1 MKSTLSLK
9 HNDKLMNLKHN
20 NRSFDEKEWGQTTNK
35 HIDRSLSQYNTTFIK
50 EDIKQAYEKAFGEAL
65 KEYNEKQNKKSR
77 RIDDYY
83 EYIKEKVDKAKGKK
97 KGNTTYNLQDEVIL
111 TIGNKEMWDNIH
123 QSFHDHYKDHEKAE
137 EAFIQ
142 YKKQKS
148 DAIFKEF
155 LEEFQ
160 AKHKHLYVFNAVAH
174 YDEKGAPHLH
184 MNFFGMAEGVEKGLR
199 LQPRTTRAIAQ
210 DLDGDFYEKMQATSK
225 AKSEF
230 EKENRRRK
238 KAGLEPLQA
247 DRKAFM
253 SASADVYTHFLS
265 ESKQIFIDKARAH
278 GFEYVPGETNP
289 IKDLHTF
296 KKLAQ
301 KAEQE
306 AKEKAEKL
314 LAKANKEINEYKE
327 AKLSDID
334 KEAGNKQAKI
344 KELDKDLAEK
354 KSKVEALENATEMA
368 AKAKDEASRE
378 ERIAR
383 QNAENAQKQAEK
395 FQADLERV
403 KVENEAKLQEQKQE
417 LAEISEKIAD
427 QTLELEETKRQ
438 ATEQAQALTKF
449 NEELENKVNEKEVE
463 LELLDGELA
472 EKQAEAQGAGES
484 AQRARQEAQQAQ
496 QAKEQAEREAQNLRA
511 DIERLR
517 AEKQTKESTIAAID
531 ETMGRK
537 QAILDDV
544 NQRFDE
550 RRYDFEKRQVMKR
563 YNELTDISNYS
574 DKDVRPN
581 TFNSDELI
589 IKKKHY
595 ENLKQKASFF
605 DRAWELKDSL
615 REIKD
620 TLMEKINESFIVQSL
635 KKTIKDLRK
644 KVASLTKE
652 NESLKKEKEEH
663 EIYLTFS
670 QQQQVRYW
678 IQQGK
683 KNHEEALERMQR
695 EDERDFHHQP
705 QRNQQRDRDEEER
718 TIIDDWEER

>member
-1 MKSTLSLK
+1 MEMSISLK
-9 HNDKLMNLKHN
+9 LEAKQTSIRHN
-20 NRSFDEKEWGQTTNK
+20 NRTLSEEEYQEPAHSHIIRERTKDNIVIRQEPIAKAYKKLFDEQVAEYNSRQKRNDRKIDNYYKHVQKSKTLNLQKEMIIAVGSKDDWDALSYDDKKKAGRAIEEYVRAFIEANK
-35 HIDRSLSQYNTTFIK
+35 SHIYVYNAMVHLDEAGAPHAHVNFIPLAHGYRNGLATQPSWSK
-50 EDIKQAYEKAFGEAL
+50 ALDQLGYKGKGKAPFVSFRETEVKRVEDAL
-65 KEYNEKQNKKSR
+65 KEIGITRKVVGERNYIPSIKKYKEIMEEK
-77 RIDDYY
+77 
-83 EYIKEKVDKAKGKK
+83 
-97 KGNTTYNLQDEVIL
+97 
-111 TIGNKEMWDNIH
+111 
-123 QSFHDHYKDHEKAE
+123 
-137 EAFIQ
+137 
-142 YKKQKS
+142 
-148 DAIFKEF
+148 
-155 LEEFQ
+155 
-160 AKHKHLYVFNAVAH
+160 
-174 YDEKGAPHLH
+174 
-184 MNFFGMAEGVEKGLR
+184 
-199 LQPRTTRAIAQ
+199 
-210 DLDGDFYEKMQATSK
+210 
-225 AKSEF
+225 
-230 EKENRRRK
+230 
-238 KAGLEPLQA
+238 
-247 DRKAFM
+247 
-253 SASADVYTHFLS
+253 
-265 ESKQIFIDKARAH
+265 DKARA
-278 GFEYVPGETNP
+278 ELQE
-289 IKDLHTF
+289 L
-296 KKLAQ
+296 
-301 KAEQE
+301 EQE
-306 AKEKAEKL
+306 
-314 LAKANKEINEYKE
+314 Y
-327 AKLSDID
+327 SQRDH
-334 KEAGNKQAKI
+334 
-344 KELDKDLAEK
+344 EL
-354 KSKVEALENATEMA
+354 
-368 AKAKDEASRE
+368 
-378 ERIAR
+378 
-383 QNAENAQKQAEK
+383 
-395 FQADLERV
+395 
-403 KVENEAKLQEQKQE
+403 
-417 LAEISEKIAD
+417 
-427 QTLELEETKRQ
+427 KRQ
-438 ATEQAQALTKF
+438 AMEQAQALSDYTK
-449 NEELENKVNEKEVE
+449 NLENEVNDKEVE
-463 LELLDGELA
+463 LELLDSELSEKRA
-472 EKQAEAQGAGES
+472 EVQGAGES
-484 AQRARQEAQQAQ
+484 AQRAQQEAQQAL
-496 QAKEQAEREAQNLRA
+496 QAKEQVERETQTLRA
-511 DIERLR
+511 EIERLR
-517 AEKQTKESTIAAID
+517 AEKTATESAIAAID